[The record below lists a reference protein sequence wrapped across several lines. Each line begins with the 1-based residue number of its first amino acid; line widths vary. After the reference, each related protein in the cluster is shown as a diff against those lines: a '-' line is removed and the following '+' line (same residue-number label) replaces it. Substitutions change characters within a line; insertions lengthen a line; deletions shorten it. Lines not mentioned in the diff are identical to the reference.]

1 VSKSRAKNQ
10 ARKKKKILPKT
21 RSFSWLDY
29 LGGFASAVGI
39 IGFFLSKLPEN
50 PRLLNLGMNGCPE
63 GRPFLSARRQGTMAC
78 SGHGTEDKFA
88 N

>member
-1 VSKSRAKNQ
+1 LHDSFSNHAGQYRPQYLNFIEGRHAKY
-10 ARKKKKILPKT
+10 AKKGEKQSGFKGFKIL
-21 RSFSWLDY
+21 
-29 LGGFASAVGI
+29 
-39 IGFFLSKLPEN
+39 SKPPEN

-63 GRPFLSARRQGTMAC
+63 SRPFLSARRQGPMAC

>member
-1 VSKSRAKNQ
+1 MAMPTYHKS
-10 ARKKKKILPKT
+10 
-21 RSFSWLDY
+21 FEE
-29 LGGFASAVGI
+29 VGMAPI
-39 IGFFLSKLPEN
+39 TIESLSKLPEN

>member
-1 VSKSRAKNQ
+1 MKRLDPEQNALIQSWFQKIGVTRKNG
-10 ARKKKKILPKT
+10 
-21 RSFSWLDY
+21 D
-29 LGGFASAVGI
+29 
-39 IGFFLSKLPEN
+39 LSKLPEN
-50 PRLLNLGMNGCPE
+50 PMLLNLGMNGCPE